1 MAAQEGERMETVEV
15 VIKIPKQDFDFIKDE
30 FADGDMP
37 DEKDLKETTY
47 YAIANGTVLPKG
59 HGRLID
65 ADKYKFD
72 NEDGFCIGFGNDAM
86 NVFKRSVDETPTV
99 IEADKEV
106 DG

>member
-1 MAAQEGERMETVEV
+1 METVEV
-15 VIKIPKQDFDFIKDE
+15 VIRIPKQDFDFIKDE

-65 ADKYKFD
+65 ASQLLTVTECK
-72 NEDGFCIGFGNDAM
+72 EDGTEYCYIPYAHIEDA
-86 NVFKRSVDETPTV
+86 PTI
-99 IEADKEV
+99 IEADKEEENENPT
-106 DG
+106 

>member
-1 MAAQEGERMETVEV
+1 MKI
-15 VIKIPKQDFDFIKDE
+15 VIDIPEEDFDFIKDQ

-59 HGRLID
+59 HGRLVD
-65 ADKYKFD
+65 ADAITKHI
-72 NEDGFCIGFGNDAM
+72 EI
-86 NVFKRSVDETPTV
+86 FKQSFVINYDQLTGTSSIACTVPSV
-99 IEADKEV
+99 IEANKEV